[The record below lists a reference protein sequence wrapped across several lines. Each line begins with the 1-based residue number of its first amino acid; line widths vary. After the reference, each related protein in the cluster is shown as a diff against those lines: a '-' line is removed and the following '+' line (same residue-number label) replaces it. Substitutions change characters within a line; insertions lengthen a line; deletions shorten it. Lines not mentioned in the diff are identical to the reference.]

1 MADRV
6 KNELVELLGVGAING
21 GFLSRR
27 YQSTCSHAKAIVAEE
42 AFPGPQGMGFVTFTL
57 QAAVAGGESSTMCTT
72 GCWKPE
78 VVGLSSPI
86 GGISTYVMIHQ
97 NPSSFRSSHYFIFHI
112 LLCPFPV
119 VRPFLL
125 ALRPDAMPIPTTSGG
140 IHFQGHATPPVGL
153 CRLAA
158 HIGHAAPT
166 LQEAGSPHPTSCL
179 STQAPPAKTCS
190 LALAACWKTR

>member
-1 MADRV
+1 M
-6 KNELVELLGVGAING
+6 EAING

-42 AFPGPQGMGFVTFTL
+42 AFPRPQGMGFVTFTL
-57 QAAVAGGESSTMCTT
+57 QAAAAVGLKEVRVAPCA
-72 GCWKPE
+72 PRA
-78 VVGLSSPI
+78 VGSQKLLSSPPLLEAFLPN
-86 GGISTYVMIHQ
+86 VMILQ